1 MKFSTFF
8 FIASAAIATAAPSAV
23 RPFAQER
30 AALNETAPSPGQEDG
45 HGDLL
50 NPGQEEDGQEN
61 QEDGQEDG
69 LKDQEGEEEER
80 KKKEEEEELL
90 RQEEELKKK
99 QEEELKRKE
108 EELKRKEEEDRK
120 KQEEE
125 DRKQK
130 EEDQKQKEKDLKDKE
145 EDLKEDQKEDKE
157 EDKEGDRKEDELK
170 RGGLA
175 FGQVDLNYLLKV
187 NELNLVKLKE
197 LGSENNFD
205 IGAFNDLFASKDFS
219 LKQLLELQQLS
230 TVLKIAETGIFDTF
244 ELSRLDLGGLNLGLI
259 DGIASI
265 DLTKFIDSVLKPKI
279 TIIAK
284 EGKSTNSRSP
294 IHR

>member
-8 FIASAAIATAAPSAV
+8 VVASAAIATAAPSAV

-30 AALNETAPSPGQEDG
+30 AALNETAPSPGLGEG
-45 HGDLL
+45 HGDVL
-50 NPGQEEDGQEN
+50 NPGQEEGRKDDQE
-61 QEDGQEDG
+61 GG
-69 LKDQEGEEEER
+69 LEENEGEEEER
-80 KKKEEEEELL
+80 KKKEEED
-90 RQEEELKKK
+90 
-99 QEEELKRKE
+99 LKRKE
-108 EELKRKEEEDRK
+108 EELKKKEEEDRKKQEEDLKRKEEELKKKEEEERK

-145 EDLKEDQKEDKE
+145 EEKEEDLKEDDKDDNKE
-157 EDKEGDRKEDELK
+157 DRKEDELK

-187 NELNLVKLKE
+187 NELNLVKLEE
-197 LGSENNFD
+197 LGSQNNFD
-205 IGAFNDLFASKDFS
+205 IGAFSDLFASKEFN

-230 TVLKIAETGIFDTF
+230 TMLKIAETGIFDTF
-244 ELSRLDLGGLNLGLI
+244 ELSQLELGGLDLGLI

-265 DLTKFIDSVLKPKI
+265 DLTKFIDSALKPKI
-279 TIIAK
+279 TVIAK
-284 EGKSTNSRSP
+284 EVTNV
-294 IHR
+294 IVI